1 MTGCI
6 FEDTILFD
14 IKYLKIYRISS
25 RIYFGKQNEYDDI
38 YVVMFYEQWR
48 AYDYIIHINIL
59 YRSYFEIYY
68 LHILSSI
75 IQLNVMKLHYKILS
89 TCFIIYYQRFIGDKY
104 RYKNILYTSIPSAE
118 FSYLNELAIRWMVC
132 IISKMVPVVVIS
144 KLRVRN
150 NFIGYKL

>member
-1 MTGCI
+1 
-6 FEDTILFD
+6 
-14 IKYLKIYRISS
+14 
-25 RIYFGKQNEYDDI
+25 
-38 YVVMFYEQWR
+38 MFYEQWR